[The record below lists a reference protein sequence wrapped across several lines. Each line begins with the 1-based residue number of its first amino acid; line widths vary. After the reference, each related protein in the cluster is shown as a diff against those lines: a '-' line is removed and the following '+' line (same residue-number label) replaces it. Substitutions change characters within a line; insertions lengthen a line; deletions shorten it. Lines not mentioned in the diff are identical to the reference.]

1 MSSSSDK
8 KLHVYSAHLVWEGN
22 IGHGTANYMDYGRR
36 YRIRIEGKPD
46 LIGSSNPLFLGD
58 GALHDPEDL
67 FVAALSSCHML
78 SYLALCSRSKINVL
92 RYQDRANG
100 TLRMTPDGGG
110 KFESVT
116 LEPLVTIAGG
126 CDEKLAMKLHDKA
139 HKQCF
144 IASSVSIPVHHN
156 AVVRSDFSAAAK
168 KSAGGEAR
176 A

>member
-1 MSSSSDK
+1 MSSLSDK
-8 KLHVYSAHLVWEGN
+8 NVHVYSAHLLWEGN
-22 IGHGTANYMDYGRR
+22 TGHGTANYMDYVRR

-46 LIGSSNPLFLGD
+46 LVGSCNPLFLGD

-92 RYQDRANG
+92 TYQDRAHG
-100 TLRMTPDGGG
+100 ALRMTPDGGG

-116 LEPLVTIAGG
+116 LEPLVTIVGG
-126 CDEKLAMKLHDKA
+126 CDENLAMKLHDKA
-139 HKQCF
+139 HKLCF
-144 IASSVSIPVHHN
+144 IANSVKIPVHHN
-156 AVVRSDFSAAAK
+156 AVVRADFSAAARK
-168 KSAGGEAR
+168 PTGGEAR